1 MLEGKPLR
9 AALEEITAAA
19 YHGILFRCV
28 SLRSL
33 LGLVTD
39 PAGHVVITRP
49 NPHFLFDRGP
59 VRDGGRFTPIGGEP
73 SLYMAETENT
83 ARLEKRQGAAFRT
96 VRQEG
101 HGIEVAYA
109 LEATLTNVLDL
120 TSLDVADRLE
130 TSRDEIIEAWR
141 FRPDD
146 RTPPTHILGAAV
158 VKSKRFSAIRYPSAT
173 NPRGRC
179 IVAFSALVRD
189 GETIALVDE
198 DGIFRQIMR
207 LASS

>member
-109 LEATLTNVLDL
+109 LEATLKNVLDL
-120 TSLDVADRLE
+120 TAWMSQSGSKHRGTKLSKHGGFDLTTGRRRLI
-130 TSRDEIIEAWR
+130 S
-141 FRPDD
+141 
-146 RTPPTHILGAAV
+146 
-158 VKSKRFSAIRYPSAT
+158 
-173 NPRGRC
+173 
-179 IVAFSALVRD
+179 
-189 GETIALVDE
+189 
-198 DGIFRQIMR
+198 
-207 LASS
+207 